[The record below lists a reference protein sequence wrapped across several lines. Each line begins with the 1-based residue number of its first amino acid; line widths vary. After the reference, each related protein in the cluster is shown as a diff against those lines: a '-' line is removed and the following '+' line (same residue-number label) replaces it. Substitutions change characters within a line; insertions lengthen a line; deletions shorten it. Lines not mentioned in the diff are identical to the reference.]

1 MSRPSPHAEHDEDDG
16 QGGLSPERLIGAVR
30 RRWKLVA
37 AVTVVAAGLAAVA
50 AWSIPNR
57 YDAAAVVQI
66 DPRKKTISNMD
77 GVISELKAEFSHRR
91 ERGRDRTFAGD
102 HPARDRRPEPA

>member
-1 MSRPSPHAEHDEDDG
+1 MSRPSPHAEHDEDEG

-37 AVTVVAAGLAAVA
+37 AVTVVAAAARAVA

-77 GVISELKAEFSHRR
+77 GVISEHEAILGRR
-91 ERGRDRTFAGD
+91 
-102 HPARDRRPEPA
+102 